1 MCNIFKKNKME
12 IEIRNKGIDE
22 YGIQVELLNVHV
34 ELQGRIS
41 KQSMSCLMADIAEAV
56 AGTVKTTKESFQFVL
71 LQDQEDAYEMEN
83 SNKIYRT

>member
-1 MCNIFKKNKME
+1 MGSLLKRNKME
-12 IEIRNKGIDE
+12 LELRNYGIDE

-56 AGTVKTTKESFQFVL
+56 AGTVKTTKESF
-71 LQDQEDAYEMEN
+71 
-83 SNKIYRT
+83 

>member
-1 MCNIFKKNKME
+1 MCSIFRRNKLE
-12 IEIRNKGIDE
+12 IEIRNYGTDE

-56 AGTVKTTKESFQFVL
+56 AGTVKTTKESF
-71 LQDQEDAYEMEN
+71 
-83 SNKIYRT
+83 